1 MADSARMNRFAPA
14 LLALPL
20 FALFATTACATM
32 PAASDSGWAALGEA
46 TRVGTVVVQPLRVT
60 EDSRCP
66 MNARCIWAGRVAVE
80 ARIVQDGRTRNV
92 TLHSDAPLAV
102 AGGVL
107 AIDEIAPSS
116 FMTND
121 HPVAGDYR
129 FHFAFQ

>member
-1 MADSARMNRFAPA
+1 MKHFAPA
-14 LLALPL
+14 LLAV
-20 FALFATTACATM
+20 FATAACATM

-46 TRVGTVVVQPLRVT
+46 TRAGSVVVQPLRVT

-80 ARIVQDGRTRNV
+80 AKLVQNGHTRNV

-102 AGGVL
+102 DGGVL
-107 AIDEIAPSS
+107 AIDEISPSS

-121 HPVAGDYR
+121 HPEAGDYR